1 MTFEPPACK
10 TLLLRFENGVLF
22 ATINRPE
29 ARNAMSLVMVRELG
43 DLFSSIEARRDVRT
57 VVLRGAGGHFCAGGD
72 VKDMAAARAADPGPD
87 GKDPIAV
94 VNAQFGELVDRVN
107 RSPQVVIAVLEGSV
121 FGGGFGLACVA
132 DVALALNSASFGLP
146 ETGLGLPPAQIA
158 PFLVQ
163 RLGLSQARRLAVT
176 GARFD
181 GAEAARLGVVHE
193 AHADPASLEGAL
205 ARLLEEVMR
214 CAPDAIA
221 ATKRILY
228 ACHQKSGEPAALID
242 EAARLF
248 AAAAR
253 GAEGQEGTMAFIEK
267 RLPAWAKR
275 AKDSQ

>member
-1 MTFEPPACK
+1 MTFAPPAVK
-10 TLLLRFENGVLF
+10 TLLLRFDEGRLEI
-22 ATINRPE
+22 TLNRPE
-29 ARNAMSLVMVRELG
+29 ARNAMSLIMVRELAL
-43 DLFSSIEARRDVRT
+43 LFATIEPRRDVRA
-57 VVLRGAGGHFCAGGD
+57 VVLRGAAGHFSAGGD
-72 VKDMAAARAADPGPD
+72 VKDMAAARAADPGTD

-94 VNAQFGELVDRVN
+94 VNAHFGELVDRVN
-107 RSPQVVIAVLEGSV
+107 RAPQVVVAVLEGAV

-132 DVALALNSASFGLP
+132 DVALALTTASFGLP

-163 RLGLSQARRLAVT
+163 RLGISQARRLAVT

-193 AHADPASLEGAL
+193 AHADSASLEAAL
-205 ARLLEEVMR
+205 ARVLEQVMR

-221 ATKRILY
+221 TTKRILH
-228 ACHQKSGEPAALID
+228 ASHRPTGEPQALID

-248 AAAAR
+248 AEAAR

-267 RLPAWAKR
+267 RLPAWAKI
-275 AKDSQ
+275 AKGS

>member
-1 MTFEPPACK
+1 MTFAPPDTK
-10 TLLLRFENGVLF
+10 TLQLRYGRGILYVTL
-22 ATINRPE
+22 NRPE

-43 DLFSSIEARRDVRT
+43 DLFTSIEPQRDVRA
-57 VVLRGAGGHFCAGGD
+57 VVLRGAGGHFCSGGD
-72 VKDMAAARAADPGPD
+72 VKDMAAARGADPGPD

-94 VNAQFGELVDRVN
+94 VNATFGELVDRVN
-107 RSPQVVIAVLEGSV
+107 RAPQVVIAVLEGSV

-132 DVALALNSASFGLP
+132 DVALALNSASLGLP

-163 RLGLSQARRLAVT
+163 RLGYSQARRLAVT

-181 GAEAARLGVVHE
+181 GAEAARIGVVHE
-193 AHADPASLEGAL
+193 AHPDAAAL
-205 ARLLEEVMR
+205 DAALRRVLDEVMR

-221 ATKRILY
+221 ATKRILH
-228 ACHQKSGEPAALID
+228 ASHTQSLAPAALID

-253 GAEGQEGTMAFIEK
+253 GPEGQEGTMAFIEK
-267 RLPAWAKR
+267 RLPAWAKS
-275 AKDSQ
+275 AKDS

>member
-1 MTFEPPACK
+1 MTFQLPECK
-10 TLLLRFENGVLF
+10 TLLLRLEGGVLH

-29 ARNAMSLVMVRELG
+29 ARNAMSLVMVKELG
-43 DLFSSIEARRDVRT
+43 DLFAKIEDNREIRA

-72 VKDMAAARAADPGPD
+72 VKDMAMARGADPGPD

-94 VNAQFGELVDRVN
+94 VNAQFGELVARVN
-107 RSPQVVIAVLEGSV
+107 RAPQVTIAVLEGSV

-132 DVALALNSASFGLP
+132 DVALALQTASFGLP

-181 GAEAARLGVVHE
+181 GTEAARIGVVHE
-193 AHADPASLEGAL
+193 AHADVTAL
-205 ARLLEEVMR
+205 DAALVRVIAEVTR

-221 ATKRILY
+221 VTKRILAESY
-228 ACHQKSGEPAALID
+228 RQNGATPALIE
-242 EAARLF
+242 EAASLF

-253 GAEGQEGTMAFIEK
+253 GPEGQEGTMAFIEK
-267 RLPAWAKR
+267 RLPAWAQGSKG
-275 AKDSQ
+275 

>member
-1 MTFEPPACK
+1 MSFQLPECK
-10 TLLLRFENGVLF
+10 TLLLRLESGVIY

-43 DLFSSIEARRDVRT
+43 DLFTQIEDDREIRA
-57 VVLRGAGGHFCAGGD
+57 VVLRGQGGHFCAGGD
-72 VKDMAAARAADPGPD
+72 VKDMAMARGADVGPD

-94 VNAQFGELVDRVN
+94 VNAQFGVLVDRVN
-107 RSPQVVIAVLEGSV
+107 RAPQVTIAVLEGSV

-132 DVALALNSASFGLP
+132 DVALALTTASFGLP

-163 RLGLSQARRLAVT
+163 RLGLSQARRLSVT

-181 GAEAARLGVVHE
+181 GTEAARLGVVHE
-193 AHADPASLEGAL
+193 AHADVASLDAAL
-205 ARLLEEVMR
+205 TRVLGEVTR
-214 CAPDAIA
+214 CAPSAIA
-221 ATKRILY
+221 VTKRILADSY
-228 ACHQKSGEPAALID
+228 RQNGVSPALID
-242 EAARLF
+242 EAAGLF

-267 RLPAWAKR
+267 RLPAWAQSGKG
-275 AKDSQ
+275 